1 MSTLYLDRKGLAVR
15 AEKGALI
22 LAEAGQ
28 RVRTVPFVLLDRVVV
43 QSETSI
49 TSTALSHLAEAG
61 VGVLVLSR
69 KGLDRSATLLG
80 RPHSDVRIRMA
91 QYRLATDA
99 EMRYAWAA
107 RLLRAK
113 LEAQANAL
121 RGVEV
126 RGERACAVE
135 RAQEGIERILAGW
148 EDRDGDFHELL
159 GREGAAAA
167 AWFQA
172 YAALLPPSLNF
183 TGRNR
188 RPPRDPVNACLSLG
202 YTLLHFD
209 AIQACQIAGLDPLLG
224 ILHQPAW
231 GRESLAAD
239 MIEPLRPLLDLWVR
253 RLFLQQKLRK
263 ESFVTEQGSCHLQKS
278 ARRTFYEAWE
288 VVAPGWRRRLQ
299 RYCGLLARS
308 LRTVETGLSGPAM
321 EWEDLRGLP
330 GAEGGTA

>member
-1 MSTLYLDRKGLAVR
+1 MSTLYLDRKGLEVR
-15 AEKGALI
+15 AEKGALV
-22 LAEAGQ
+22 LAESGR
-28 RVRTVPFVLLDRVVV
+28 RVRTVPFVLLDRVVM
-43 QSETSI
+43 QAETSI

-80 RPHSDVRIRMA
+80 RPHADVRIRMA
-91 QYRLATDA
+91 QYRLAADPDR
-99 EMRYAWAA
+99 RYAWAA

-113 LEAQANAL
+113 LEAQARAL
-121 RGVEV
+121 RSVEV
-126 RGERACAVE
+126 RGERAGAVE
-135 RAQEGIERILAGW
+135 RAQEVIERVLAEW
-148 EDRDGDFHELL
+148 VDDDGDFNELL

-167 AWFQA
+167 AWFRA
-172 YAALLPPSLNF
+172 YAELLPRSLNF

-209 AIQACQIAGLDPLLG
+209 AVQACQIAGLDPLLG

-253 RLFLQQKLRK
+253 RLFVQQKLRK
-263 ESFVTEQGSCHLQKS
+263 ESFVEESGSCHLQKA
-278 ARRTFYEAWE
+278 ARRTFYEGWE
-288 VVAPGWRRRLQ
+288 LAALVWRRRLR

-308 LRTVETGLSGPAM
+308 LRSVDAGLPGPAM

-330 GAEGGTA
+330 GAEGGPA